1 MIRLLRR
8 FLASMNHSGRTL
20 PSDALRACDFVG
32 RDVQVKS
39 RPFVVNKGRL
49 SVGDRFYISSDP
61 VRSHLVTE
69 SHGSI
74 EIGDDVSIE
83 SGAGVASSERIRIG
97 SGTQIGAFALIMDCD
112 YHVVGDTDAVP
123 ATAPVEIGRNVRIG
137 HNSTILRGT
146 TIADN
151 TVIPPG
157 STIQGQVP
165 AVHRIEKVLPEY
177 TEVWQRSTDST
188 SDNGTMVE
196 RVTEV
201 VTRIFHTNML
211 PAPSSQFEA
220 IDGWDP
226 STMASVWLTLQD
238 KFGVKFSDDE
248 RCSNDSIQDVAQLLD
263 AVTARQSPMKRRV
276 GTPGLNSATARRG

>member
-1 MIRLLRR
+1 MTRLLKR
-8 FLASMNHSGRTL
+8 LIASLNPSGRESPT
-20 PSDALRACDFVG
+20 DALRVCDFVG

-49 SVGDRFYISSDP
+49 SVGARFHISSDP

-69 SHGSI
+69 PHGSI

-83 SGAGVASSERIRIG
+83 SGSGVASSERIRIG
-97 SGTQIGAFALIMDCD
+97 SGTHIGAFVLIMDCD

-123 ATAPVEIGRNVRIG
+123 ATAPVEIGRNVRIA

-146 TIADN
+146 TIADY

-165 AVHRIEKVLPEY
+165 AEHPIGTAFPE
-177 TEVWQRSTDST
+177 TNEWWQGSKDST
-188 SDNGTMVE
+188 CDDRPMVE
-196 RVTEV
+196 CVTEV
-201 VTRIFHTNML
+201 VARIFHTKVL
-211 PAPSSQFEA
+211 LDPTGQLEA

-238 KFGVKFSDDE
+238 KFGVKFSDNE
-248 RCSNDSIQDVAQLLD
+248 RRSNASIQAVAQLLN
-263 AVTARQSPMKRRV
+263 ALTTCQSPTKLVGTRGSNSASTRRV
-276 GTPGLNSATARRG
+276 